1 MPKRGPLEVPNSYP
15 QTKASREDWLQAA
28 LDSLIAEGVE
38 QVRILPLAKALSVSR
53 SSFYWYFKHRQDL
66 LDQLLKRWR
75 EKNTQSIVRQSQL
88 PSDTIIQG
96 VLHIFECWT
105 DDKRFDP
112 RLDSAIRDWARRSK
126 PVRRIVD
133 QTDEKRVEAITQLF
147 RRHGY
152 KETEAFIRARVLYFT
167 QIGYYALDVKET
179 LRQRRSYLVPYLKS
193 FTGQEPRPAEI
204 EAFLKR
210 TGAVQPADQGA

>member
-1 MPKRGPLEVPNSYP
+1 MKAAPSAAPGSYP
-15 QTKASREDWLQAA
+15 QTKASREDWLRAA
-28 LDSLIAEGVE
+28 LDSLVAEGIE
-38 QVRILPLAKALSVSR
+38 QVRILPLAKTLSVSR

-66 LDQLLKRWR
+66 LEQLLKRWQ
-75 EKNTQSIVRQSQL
+75 EKNTQSIVRQSRL

-105 DDKRFDP
+105 DDRRFDP

-133 QTDEKRVEAITQLF
+133 KADETRVESITRLF

-152 KETEAFIRARVLYFT
+152 EATEAFIRARVLYFT
-167 QIGYYALDVKET
+167 QVGYYALDVKET
-179 LRQRRSYLVPYLKS
+179 LRQRRSYLAPYLKS
-193 FTGQEPRPAEI
+193 FTGHDPRPAEI

-210 TGAVQPADQGA
+210 TGGTKS